1 MIQILLI
8 TYIFIKTALSNNPTT
23 PTNPFSRSKA
33 MSKRNQI
40 FKKSMDILT
49 SDGINP
55 DQARSIVTNLFEK
68 DRTLNKKCLVTN
80 YGDTVMENEDE
91 CREVTNTM
99 CQNRTSICSQF
110 NFRSI
115 LKAVKNTFLMYESRN

>member
-1 MIQILLI
+1 
-8 TYIFIKTALSNNPTT
+8 
-23 PTNPFSRSKA
+23 
-33 MSKRNQI
+33 
-40 FKKSMDILT
+40 MDILT

-80 YGDTVMENEDE
+80 YGDTVMENEEE

-99 CQNRTSICSQF
+99 CQNRTSSCSPQF

-115 LKAVKNTFLMYESRN
+115 FSRAVKNIFVMYESRN